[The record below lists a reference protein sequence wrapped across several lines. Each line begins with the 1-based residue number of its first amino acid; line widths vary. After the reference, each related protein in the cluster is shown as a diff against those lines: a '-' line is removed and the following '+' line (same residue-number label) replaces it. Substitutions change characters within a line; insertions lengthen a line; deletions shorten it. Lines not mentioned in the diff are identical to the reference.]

1 VIDSVVAGRP
11 DFVALLCPTV
21 KAQAGGEPKVAS
33 DPRQAFTFCAQ
44 TGGLLVVHYAGQEW
58 LPVVRDL
65 RSLCG
70 DGISLVVAVAP
81 DKLAEVSHLQH
92 AGADEVV
99 PWEGKAESVA
109 WAIERALSA
118 RGLGASRAAPT
129 PAPPVLAYLAPASSP
144 PPVLQRAPAAATP
157 RSSPPPAPLAVAGP
171 RAPEPAAGQAAEPPV
186 WPANL
191 PGDEEAA
198 RLLAGAVSGAA
209 GDAGP
214 LADAAARAAQKLSQ
228 PEREAVAGGRLA
240 VDAAVVRRAAVLRFR
255 VALALEAVPRP
266 GERGDAG
273 AVQAL
278 LAEIDGVLAEL
289 KALEE
294 GAPPVVQPGLD
305 AIRSGLVSEAID
317 LTEAVQRLAPAPV
330 PEREATARLPPRKP
344 AEKSVEKR
352 TASEFEG
359 LAERRTSRGP
369 LIGMLVVAALA
380 AIGYHLKERLLPRP
394 VVERP
399 TMAGAPAGAIA
410 PTNNRSPARVV
421 ASEDGKPFEK
431 EQVERFRKE
440 QAERGNEVVQ
450 VSPTTLL
457 VKPVGGKEQ
466 EKRSRP

>member
-1 VIDSVVAGRP
+1 MIDSVVAGKP
-11 DFVALLCPTV
+11 DFVAQLCPTV
-21 KAQAGGEPKVAS
+21 KARAGGEPRVAS

-44 TGGLLVVHYAGQEW
+44 TGGLLVVQYAGQEW

-99 PWEGKAESVA
+99 PWEGKTDAVA

-118 RGLGASRAAPT
+118 RGLGGSRGAPT
-129 PAPPVLAYLAPASSP
+129 PAPAVLTYVAPAASP
-144 PPVLQRAPAAATP
+144 PPVLQRGPAAGASGSP
-157 RSSPPPAPLAVAGP
+157 AAQAASS
-171 RAPEPAAGQAAEPPV
+171 PEPARTAGPAV

-191 PGDEEAA
+191 PGAEEAE
-198 RLLAGAVSGAA
+198 RLLVAAVAGAAAA
-209 GDAGP
+209 GPQAE
-214 LADAAARAAQKLSQ
+214 AAVQAAQKLSQ
-228 PEREAVAGGRLA
+228 PEREALAGAALP
-240 VDAAVVRRAAVLRFR
+240 VDVAVVRRAVVLRFR
-255 VALALEAVPRP
+255 VALALQAAPRP
-266 GERGDAG
+266 GQPGDAG
-273 AVQAL
+273 AVQTL

-294 GAPPVVQPGLD
+294 GAPPAVQPGLD

-330 PEREATARLPPRKP
+330 AEPEAGVRPPPRKAP
-344 AEKSVEKR
+344 ERKVEKR
-352 TASEFEG
+352 AASEFEG
-359 LAERRTSRGP
+359 LAQKKGQSRGA
-369 LIGMLVVAALA
+369 LITVLVLAALA
-380 AIGYHLKERLLPRP
+380 AAGYHVKERLAPQP

-410 PTNNRSPARVV
+410 PTNNRTPNRVV
-421 ASEDGKPFEK
+421 VSEDGKPFER

-450 VSPTTLL
+450 VSPTTLV
-457 VKPVGGKEQ
+457 VKPAGSGK
-466 EKRSRP
+466 